1 MEMVGMR
8 VDKPKKPNDYN
19 KRRFRLF
26 GSDLSFDIINTF
38 FLILIFAVV
47 TYPLY
52 YIIIASF
59 SAPELVLNGQV
70 TIFPRGFQLGSY
82 ERVFNNPDVL
92 RGYWNTI
99 QYTTVGTIVN
109 MLVTIPAAYAMSRS
123 DLKGRG
129 IFMLFFAFT
138 MFFGGGMIPT
148 FLVVQRLGLLDTFWA
163 MIFPG
168 AMSVWNLIICR
179 NFFQN
184 NIPKEL
190 LECSQM
196 DGCTNRRFFMQIV
209 LPLSKAIL
217 AVMVLFYAV
226 GHWNSFFNALIYLRD
241 DARMPLQMVLRRLL
255 VLAQPDPNLG
265 AEMMEDWVRML
276 MEVEMLKYALVVV
289 ASVPILILYPIVQK
303 HFAQGVMIGSIK
315 G

>member
-1 MEMVGMR
+1 MDASMVTRKQG
-8 VDKPKKPNDYN
+8 KAKF
-19 KRRFRLF
+19 RFF
-26 GSDLSFDIINTF
+26 GSDLTFDIINTF
-38 FLILIFAVV
+38 CLILVFLVV
-47 TYPLY
+47 LYPLY
-52 YIIIASF
+52 YIVIASF
-59 SAPELVLNGQV
+59 SAPELVLNGRV
-70 TIFPRGFQLGSY
+70 TLWPRGLQLGSY
-82 ERVFNNPDVL
+82 QRVFSNSDVL

-99 QYTTVGTIVN
+99 QYTTIGTLVN
-109 MLVTIPAAYAMSRS
+109 LFVTIPAAYAMSRS
-123 DLKGRG
+123 DLKGRK
-129 IFMLFFAFT
+129 ILTLFFAFT

-148 FLVVQRLGLLDTFWA
+148 FMVVQRLGLLNTFWA
-163 MIFPG
+163 MIIPS

-184 NIPKEL
+184 NIPAEL
-190 LECSQM
+190 LEVSQI
-196 DGCTNRRFFMQIV
+196 DGCTNRRFFTQIV

-241 DARMPLQMVLRRLL
+241 DALMPLQIILRRLL
-255 VLAQPDPNLG
+255 VLAQPDPALG
-265 AEMMEDWVRML
+265 SEMMEDWVRML

-289 ASVPILILYPIVQK
+289 ASVPILILYPVVQK